1 MEIFDIQKETP
12 VCLGQTANAAGIFTT
27 FGFSLETEID
37 FIGHCA
43 DCPTNVSTLL
53 VSTYDTGPVR
63 QIYLQTFDPG

>member
-1 MEIFDIQKETP
+1 METFDIQTKTP
-12 VCLGQTANAAGIFTT
+12 VCFGQTANAVGIFTT
-27 FGFSLETEID
+27 IAFTLEPEID

-43 DCPTNVSTLL
+43 DCPTNILTLL